1 MDDLCTLPM
10 RKSHGPKQDRRNVL
24 VYEMAMTQDKMLGYF
39 YAATGAALFSTK
51 AIFIKLAY
59 MEQANAALMLAL
71 RMMISL
77 PFFMAVGFYAAW
89 KLRNDGKLPGWNMV
103 IQALLVG
110 LVGYY
115 ISSQLDFAGLL
126 FITAQLERL
135 VLFTYPI
142 FVVFLGWMF
151 FGARITWFTI
161 LAASIT
167 YAGLVVVFLSALPTG
182 GTNTIIGTALVLGCA
197 ITFAAYQLFAKKI
210 ISAMGSMLFTSIAL
224 SSSGFACIAH
234 YIVVSRSFDFSS
246 SPRFFW
252 LSAGTA
258 IFATVIP
265 SFLVN
270 AGLSR
275 TTPQTTSMIA
285 TISPLVTIALAVSI
299 LGEPFTLADAIG
311 AAMVIAGVAL
321 YAWSDSRKVSIEVE
335 GAV

>member
-1 MDDLCTLPM
+1 
-10 RKSHGPKQDRRNVL
+10 
-24 VYEMAMTQDKMLGYF
+24 MTQDKLLGYF
-39 YAATGAALFSTK
+39 YAASGAALFSTK

-89 KLRNDGKLPGWNMV
+89 KLRSEGKLPGWNMTM
-103 IQALLVG
+103 QAVLVG
-110 LVGYY
+110 LIGYY
-115 ISSQLDFAGLL
+115 ISSQLDFAGLV

-161 LAASIT
+161 LAATIT

-182 GTNTIIGTALVLGCA
+182 GTSTIIGTALVLGCA
-197 ITFAAYQLFAKKI
+197 VTFAAYQLFAKKI
-210 ISAMGSMLFTSIAL
+210 IGVMGSMLFTSIAL
-224 SSSGFACIAH
+224 SSSGFACILH

-285 TISPLVTIALAVSI
+285 TISPLVTIALAVWI
-299 LGEPFTLADAIG
+299 LGEPFTLADAVG
-311 AAMVIAGVAL
+311 ATMVIAGVAL
-321 YAWSDSRKVSIEVE
+321 YAWSDSRKAITTEVE
-335 GAV
+335 AA